1 MSHLNREPLGSV
13 SSLSES
19 GVTRRPEPMA
29 AAPAAAPPCSD
40 GALVGGGATV
50 QPACDAQATDC
61 VEQLI
66 GTKTPNAAAW
76 PSFTAMP
83 VWLRQELRSDHAGE
97 YGAVMIYRGILALSK
112 DDAVR
117 QFAERHLVT
126 ELQHLSL
133 MEEIVPH
140 SGRTKLI
147 PLWRVMGWLTGALPA
162 LVGPR
167 AVFATIEAVERFV
180 DHHYQQ
186 QIDRLEAEGDY
197 GVLRQALVDCQA
209 DEVSHREE
217 AAQLASPQRSLLLR
231 LWCAVVGSG
240 SAVAVLA
247 ARRV

>member
-1 MSHLNREPLGSV
+1 MSHLNHKPLGSV
-13 SSLSES
+13 NSLSE
-19 GVTRRPEPMA
+19 GGAVPRPDSMT
-29 AAPAAAPPCSD
+29 AAPAAAGPCPD
-40 GALVGGGATV
+40 GALVGVGAIA
-50 QPACDAQATDC
+50 QPARDAQAPDC
-61 VEQLI
+61 VEQLT
-66 GTKTPNAAAW
+66 GAKTANAVVW
-76 PSFTAMP
+76 PSFNAMP
-83 VWLRQELRSDHAGE
+83 LWLRQELRSDHAGE

-112 DDAVR
+112 DGAVR

-126 ELQHLSL
+126 ERQHLSL

-167 AVFATIEAVERFV
+167 AVFATIEAVEHFV

-186 QIDRLEAEGDY
+186 QIDRLEAQGDY
-197 GVLRQALVDCQA
+197 GVLRQILVDCQA

-217 AAQLASPQRSLLLR
+217 AAQLASPRRSWFLR
-231 LWCAVVGSG
+231 SWCAVVGSG
-240 SAVAVLA
+240 SALAVLA